1 MQLFR
6 RVNEDDLLKL
16 SRKIHIATYFW
27 SFLLSF
33 SAVFFHFVKLFI
45 AKGG

>member
-1 MQLFR
+1 MQQFR

-27 SFLLSF
+27 SFLLTL
-33 SAVFFHFVKLFI
+33 SAVFNRFVKLFI